1 MKKRNFISKMLIG
14 SALAAGYYYFCPS
27 IQSVEMS
34 DLTMA
39 NIEALANKESLDPGH
54 YDVETQI
61 TDHFY
66 NGSSYKQSKVVNCFE
81 VGIYAWSPG
90 HYYRFKK
97 EDGSLASWTPAYNMF
112 TYDKKFRYLSVFPV
126 FCFLLFFRQ
135 DRKAIFI

>member
-14 SALAAGYYYFCPS
+14 SALAAAYYYFCPS

-66 NGSSYKQSKVVNCFE
+66 NGSSTNKV
-81 VGIYAWSPG
+81 
-90 HYYRFKK
+90 K
-97 EDGSLASWTPAYNMF
+97 L
-112 TYDKKFRYLSVFPV
+112 
-126 FCFLLFFRQ
+126 
-135 DRKAIFI
+135 

>member
-54 YDVETQI
+54 YDVETKLQTI
-61 TDHFY
+61 STMVHHT
-66 NGSSYKQSKVVNCFE
+66 NKV
-81 VGIYAWSPG
+81 
-90 HYYRFKK
+90 K
-97 EDGSLASWTPAYNMF
+97 L
-112 TYDKKFRYLSVFPV
+112 
-126 FCFLLFFRQ
+126 
-135 DRKAIFI
+135 

>member
-1 MKKRNFISKMLIG
+1 MLIG

-34 DLTMA
+34 DFTMA

-66 NGSSYKQSKVVNCFE
+66 NGSSYKQSKVVNCYE
-81 VGIYAWSPG
+81 GGNYACSPG

-97 EDGSLASWTPAYNMF
+97 EDGSWSSWTPSNNMF

-126 FCFLLFFRQ
+126 YGFLLFFRQ

>member
-66 NGSSYKQSKVVNCFE
+66 NGSSYKQSKVVNCYE
-81 VGIYAWSPG
+81 GG
-90 HYYRFKK
+90 K
-97 EDGSLASWTPAYNMF
+97 LC
-112 TYDKKFRYLSVFPV
+112 VFSRP
-126 FCFLLFFRQ
+126 LL
-135 DRKAIFI
+135 

>member
-1 MKKRNFISKMLIG
+1 MQIKEKPYFQFRTYEKTKFYFQNAYWISL
-14 SALAAGYYYFCPS
+14 SPGYYYFCPS

-66 NGSSYKQSKVVNCFE
+66 NGSSYKQSKVVNCYE
-81 VGIYAWSPG
+81 GGNYACSPG

-97 EDGSLASWTPAYNMF
+97 EDGSWSSWTPA
-112 TYDKKFRYLSVFPV
+112 
-126 FCFLLFFRQ
+126 
-135 DRKAIFI
+135 

>member
-27 IQSVEMS
+27 IQSMEMS

-66 NGSSYKQSKVVNCFE
+66 NGSSYKQSKVVNCYE
-81 VGIYAWSPG
+81 GGNYACSPG

-97 EDGSLASWTPAYNMF
+97 EDGSWSSWTPA
-112 TYDKKFRYLSVFPV
+112 
-126 FCFLLFFRQ
+126 
-135 DRKAIFI
+135 